1 VNQLRIQEVN
11 KLGQDLW

>member
-11 KLGQDLW
+11 KLGQVLW